1 MRFLPE
7 VSPGLV
13 SSRGRTIP
21 DQEMAFD
28 KIYRDLRRRAIYG
41 VTYSPHGQIDQGI

>member
-21 DQEMAFD
+21 DEEMAFD
-28 KIYRDLRRRAIYG
+28 KIYRDLRRAIYG
-41 VTYSPHGQIDQGI
+41 VTYSQHGQIDQGI